1 MKERIGNLLKAINRG
16 LYEKETET
24 ALSLLAAIAGES
36 IILLGAP
43 GVAKSMVARRL
54 KLAFKNASAFEY
66 LMSRF
71 STPDEI
77 FGPVSI
83 SRLKTNDEYVR
94 STKGYLPT
102 ADVVFLD
109 EIWKAGPA
117 IQNTLLTAINEK
129 LFRNGAK
136 ETHIPMK
143 LLIAASNELPA
154 QGDGLEALWDRFIIR
169 LECRGIKKEANFDMM
184 LLDDSCD
191 CPEMPSEELQ
201 ISDEEYSLWQAD
213 INKVAVSKTI
223 LECIHSIRHSIRAVH
238 VEGSDE
244 RRDIYISDRRWK
256 KIIRLIRTSAYLQDR
271 HMVEL
276 ADVIPAYHCLWQ
288 EPEERDGVRSIVIN
302 AAFSPLASRLTE
314 FKKSLK
320 DDIRRHRANNASQ
333 RLADGSGMPS
343 LAAGM
348 ESRDY
353 QTEIEEIADSILN
366 MEHSIKDS
374 LFVSEEDKMALRSLL
389 EPLKKEIAFTRQD
402 IIKLYD

>member
-1 MKERIGNLLKAINRG
+1 M
-16 LYEKETET
+16 
-24 ALSLLAAIAGES
+24 
-36 IILLGAP
+36 
-43 GVAKSMVARRL
+43 
-54 KLAFKNASAFEY
+54 
-66 LMSRF
+66 
-71 STPDEI
+71 
-77 FGPVSI
+77 
-83 SRLKTNDEYVR
+83 
-94 STKGYLPT
+94 
-102 ADVVFLD
+102 
-109 EIWKAGPA
+109 
-117 IQNTLLTAINEK
+117 
-129 LFRNGAK
+129 
-136 ETHIPMK
+136 
-143 LLIAASNELPA
+143 
-154 QGDGLEALWDRFIIR
+154 
-169 LECRGIKKEANFDMM
+169 
-184 LLDDSCD
+184 
-191 CPEMPSEELQ
+191 
-201 ISDEEYSLWQAD
+201 
-213 INKVAVSKTI
+213 AVSKTI

-320 DDIRRHRANNASQ
+320 EDIRRHRANNASQ

-348 ESRDY
+348 ES
-353 QTEIEEIADSILN
+353 N

-389 EPLKKEIAFTRQD
+389 EPLKKGIAFTRQD